1 MSNPASFVQRE
12 TQRLK
17 DENREL
23 HAEVSNLRA
32 FVAALNQLYES
43 LDLFEDD
50 SALMPLLRGLLNQA
64 LTLLNAPDGSLVLLD
79 EDTNELVFV
88 IVTGKLADTLTNH
101 RIPADEGIA
110 GWVVNHRQPTLVRD
124 VKRDIRF
131 SSRVD
136 TDFTFSTQSIIAAP
150 LLGDGRVFGLI
161 EALNQPGDVPFSEND
176 VALLKLLCRAAGQ
189 ALAYIDRLP
198 EKS

>member
-1 MSNPASFVQRE
+1 MSNPANFVQRE

-23 HAEVSNLRA
+23 QDELINLRA
-32 FVAALNQLYES
+32 FVAALNQLYEA
-43 LDLFEDD
+43 LDQFDDD
-50 SALMPLLRGLLNQA
+50 SGLMPLLHGLLNQA
-64 LTLLNAPDGSLVLLD
+64 LALLNAPDGSLALLD

-88 IVTGKLADTLTNH
+88 IVAGKLAASLTNH

-110 GWVVNHRQPTLVRD
+110 GWVVKHRKPTLVRD

-131 SSRVD
+131 SNRVD
-136 TDFTFSTQSIIAAP
+136 TDFMFNTQSIIAAP
-150 LLGDGRVFGLI
+150 LMGDGKVYGMI
-161 EALNQPGDVPFSEND
+161 EALNQPGHIPFSDND
-176 VALLKLLCRAAGQ
+176 VALLTLLCRAAGQ

-198 EKS
+198 QKS

>member
-17 DENREL
+17 EENREL
-23 HAEVSNLRA
+23 QDEVSNLRA

-43 LDLFEDD
+43 LDHFEDD
-50 SALMPLLRGLLNQA
+50 SALLPLLRGLLAQA
-64 LTLLNAPDGSLVLLD
+64 LILLNAPDGSLVLLD

-88 IVTGKLADTLTNH
+88 IVTGKLSDTLTDH
-101 RIPADEGIA
+101 RIPADEGIM
-110 GWVVNHRQPTLVRD
+110 GWVVNNRQPTLVRD

-131 SSRVD
+131 SNRVD

-150 LLGDGRVFGLI
+150 LIGDGKVFGAI

-176 VALLKLLCRAAGQ
+176 VALLTLLCRAAGQ